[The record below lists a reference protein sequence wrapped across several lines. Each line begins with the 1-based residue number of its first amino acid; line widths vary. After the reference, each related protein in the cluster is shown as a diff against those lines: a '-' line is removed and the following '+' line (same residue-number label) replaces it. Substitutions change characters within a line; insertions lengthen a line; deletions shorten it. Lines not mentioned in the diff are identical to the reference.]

1 MLLRGVVIALKP
13 RITSVAC
20 YVPFGTAVSSLLHA
34 GVRLSVRSPQ
44 KLHTGSQTV
53 KTSTSGEKML
63 RAPLLV
69 TRHFRRR
76 AVRARFAPSAGR
88 PCSRGPGELSAA
100 IRLRARIR
108 QRRQTTARPR
118 HAARDSALSRNS
130 ILPQE
135 GITGRPP
142 SCHRDLPPK
151 CHFVPEMVDKP
162 KEKRAKMPLQ
172 PRNGQKGR
180 GDSGHF
186 GVEVAFAGEIPK
198 RGV

>member
-44 KLHTGSQTV
+44 KLHNGSQTV
-53 KTSTSGEKML
+53 KSSTSGEKML

-69 TRHFRRR
+69 TRHFRRC

-100 IRLRARIR
+100 IPLHARIR

-130 ILPQE
+130 ALPHE
-135 GITGRPP
+135 RIAGRPL
-142 SCHRDLPPK
+142 SRLRYLPRR
-151 CHFVPEMVDKP
+151 CHFDLEMAK
-162 KEKRAKMPLQ
+162 KEGGLPSISGSKWHLPTTCSKQRAGTAARLPHI
-172 PRNGQKGR
+172 G
-180 GDSGHF
+180 
-186 GVEVAFAGEIPK
+186 GESTL
-198 RGV
+198 RD